1 MSGNGMDLVHAHREK
16 IANTLFA
23 CIKSLLLTPDE
34 LLLGYM
40 REQNS
45 SLIEW
50 LDDEN
55 RLLAAAAG
63 EEVAPKVHHVH
74 AVLTG
79 TGAGGGA

>member
-1 MSGNGMDLVHAHREK
+1 MVNGDLLHAHRDK
-16 IANTLFA
+16 IVDTLFA
-23 CIKSLLLTPDE
+23 CIKRVLLTDDHQ
-34 LLLGYM
+34 LLAYM
-40 REQNS
+40 REQNN

-63 EEVAPKVHHVH
+63 EEVEPKVHKVH

-79 TGAGGGA
+79 FGGGVG